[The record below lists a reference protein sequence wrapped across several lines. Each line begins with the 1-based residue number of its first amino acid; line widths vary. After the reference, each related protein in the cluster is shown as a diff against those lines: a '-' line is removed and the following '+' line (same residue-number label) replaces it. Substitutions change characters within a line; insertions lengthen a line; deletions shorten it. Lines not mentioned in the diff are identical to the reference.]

1 MTEEKTIGDGLKD
14 IERSIH
20 VFSVLDKYHKDLHIS
35 YQEETF
41 HSGHETK
48 EAAEARSF
56 LCNKEAVTLGIRTR
70 YIVK

>member
-14 IERSIH
+14 IERPIH
-20 VFSVLDKYHKDLHIS
+20 VFSVLDKV
-35 YQEETF
+35 ETF